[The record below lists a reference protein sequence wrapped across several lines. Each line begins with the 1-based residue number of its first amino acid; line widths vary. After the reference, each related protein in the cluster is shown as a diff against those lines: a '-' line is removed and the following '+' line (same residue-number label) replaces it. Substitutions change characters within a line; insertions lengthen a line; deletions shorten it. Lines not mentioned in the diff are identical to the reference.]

1 MIYKKHFTKQL
12 FNFLF
17 IIIIGFVFFS
27 SCKTKKPLV
36 TNTFNKS
43 LNTIKK
49 TDYNLTIIPNS
60 KLFISKDNFNI
71 TNVKQQKGQNLIL
84 KFTYK
89 TQPPKNVADA
99 NYSEVLFIEIPNS
112 KQNINI
118 TQFNN
123 INIWFARFCYC
134 KDYVGFF
141 RILNGN
147 LNLSLNKNYLKIK
160 LQFKF
165 NNIPKI
171 LNFINQKIALNTQ

>member
-1 MIYKKHFTKQL
+1 MKQL

-17 IIIIGFVFFS
+17 IIIIGSIFFN
-27 SCKTKKPLV
+27 SCKSKKELV
-36 TNTFNKS
+36 TGTLNKS
-43 LNTIKK
+43 LNSQKK
-49 TDYNLTIIPNS
+49 ITYNLSITPNS

-71 TNVKQQKGQNLIL
+71 ANVKQQKGQNLVL
-84 KFTYK
+84 KFMYK
-89 TQPPKNVADA
+89 KQAPKNIADA

-112 KQNINI
+112 KQNINT

-147 LNLSLNKNYLKIK
+147 LDLTLNKKYLNIN

-165 NNIPKI
+165 NNVPKI
-171 LNFINQKIALNTQ
+171 LNFINQKIILNTQ